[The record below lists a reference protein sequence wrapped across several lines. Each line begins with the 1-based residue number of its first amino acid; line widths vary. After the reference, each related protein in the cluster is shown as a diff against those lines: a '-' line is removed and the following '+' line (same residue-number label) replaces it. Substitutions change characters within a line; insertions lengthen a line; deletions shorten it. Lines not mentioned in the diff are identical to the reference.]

1 MTSNNSS
8 ITPSS
13 ILDQFPPSPFYEDSL
28 LYPSAVFQ
36 TLSNLLSNN
45 TSNNNS
51 SNINS
56 FNNTFSSSPYAT
68 VYLGGILTSRVELL
82 DNSYI
87 SPVSWTLFAVFT
99 VWFFILL
106 ALVLW
111 RRNYQPVKARDVF
124 LMIVS
129 LFATFFVSVM
139 VTFRFSFG
147 RYDFPCFFFTFLLIL
162 AYPGLFLPSILRCWR
177 LLFVYLLSKHKQK
190 FTSIVE
196 RRDSVF
202 KKLIPLGN
210 VSNSGGEQNKQSSN
224 SNNSNP
230 VIAQSPSL
238 VQVDSGTTLT
248 TGSSVTTPAT
258 PLGINGGNETPTS
271 NVIEDEEED
280 KNTTIAS
287 EMDGIEDE
295 DIIDFEDE
303 KEVAHF
309 DKNKVKRVLDIY
321 SILGGKLVLSGIIIG
336 VYAIHLIIFL
346 VLILTDLKYYNT
358 HPFLWGCPTG
368 TRAYAVFALT
378 AFYVIIAYIMLFTV
392 TFLVKENWFI
402 RIEVFLVMTFWL
414 IDVLIFL
421 IFGVVSTHGRY
432 AEHSFP
438 AGWVVLIAIVFDNT
452 CSCLIPVIL
461 SFYTSRFAW
470 ADPTQAGSDDSLSH
484 TEIREILFDKKARQ
498 LFKNFAI
505 ESFVPEG
512 ILFWEDA
519 HAFKRVKGREKRK
532 RFAQTILEKYV
543 KYGAKLELNLPNRS
557 AWENEIL
564 HLLEGKS
571 IPNTVF
577 LKLEA
582 HVERDMLDIFV
593 RYKRTQ
599 EYKKSKTEIENKKKE
614 VEAQKQ
620 MGMR

>member
-1 MTSNNSS
+1 MSNN
-8 ITPSS
+8 TNN
-13 ILDQFPPSPFYEDSL
+13 ILDQFPLSPFYQDSL
-28 LYPSAVFQ
+28 AYPFSVFQ
-36 TLSNLLSNN
+36 KLSQNLTLNQ
-45 TSNNNS
+45 T
-51 SNINS
+51 IPY
-56 FNNTFSSSPYAT
+56 SPI
-68 VYLGGILTSRVELL
+68 YLGGILTSRVELL
-82 DNSYI
+82 DNTYI
-87 SPVSWTLFAVFT
+87 SPVSWTLFGIFT
-99 VWFFILL
+99 VWFFVLL
-106 ALVLW
+106 ALVIW

-129 LFATFFVSVM
+129 LVATFFVSVM

-202 KKLIPLGN
+202 KKLIPLATVPN
-210 VSNSGGEQNKQSSN
+210 HDSNKQESSN
-224 SNNSNP
+224 NP

-238 VQVDSGTTLT
+238 GQVDSGTPLT
-248 TGSSVTTPAT
+248 PMSGSVTTPASIT
-258 PLGINGGNETPTS
+258 PLGLGNETPTS
-271 NVIEDEEED
+271 NVIEDDDED

-287 EMDGIEDE
+287 EMDGIDDD
-295 DIIDFEDE
+295 DIIDLDDE
-303 KEVAHF
+303 KEAAHF
-309 DKNKVKRVLDIY
+309 DKKKVRRVLDIY

-336 VYAIHLIIFL
+336 VYAIHLIVFL
-346 VLILTDLKYYNT
+346 ILILTDLKYYNT
-358 HPFLWGCPTG
+358 HPFLHGCPTG
-368 TRAYAVFALT
+368 ARAYAVFALT

-402 RIEVFLVMTFWL
+402 RIEVFIVMTFWL
-414 IDVLIFL
+414 VDVLIFL
-421 IFGVVSTHGRY
+421 IFGVVGTYSRY

-438 AGWVVLIAIVFDNT
+438 AGWVILFAIVFDNT

-461 SFYTSRFAW
+461 SFYTSRFSW
-470 ADPTQAGSDDSLSH
+470 ADPTQTGAGGGDDSLSH
-484 TEIREILFDKKARQ
+484 TEIREILSDKKARQ
-498 LFKNFAI
+498 LFKKFAI

-512 ILFWEDA
+512 VLFWEDA
-519 HAFKRVKGREKRK
+519 LAFKRIKGREKRK
-532 RFAQTILEKYV
+532 RFAQTIVEKYV

-571 IPNTVF
+571 VPNNVF

-599 EYKKSKTEIENKKKE
+599 EYKKSKNEIENKKKE
-614 VEAQKQ
+614 AEAQKQ